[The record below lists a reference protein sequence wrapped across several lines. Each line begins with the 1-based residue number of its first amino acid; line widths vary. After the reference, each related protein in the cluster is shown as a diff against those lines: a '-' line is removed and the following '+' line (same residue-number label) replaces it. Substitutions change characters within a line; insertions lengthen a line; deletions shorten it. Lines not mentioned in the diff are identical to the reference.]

1 VLVKKYGNRRLYDTD
16 RSRYITLE
24 ELAEVIRRGEAD
36 EVRVVDAKNG
46 EDLTTATLAQI
57 IVESRG
63 AARLLPAP
71 ILLQLIRMGDGALA
85 EFFGTYVSWAL
96 DAYLQAK
103 RGVQA
108 MVPMNPF
115 LAPGTAF
122 SRFFGMGAGAGP
134 GAPAGPQPPSSAA
147 APSDASDRPR
157 DEVAALRR
165 ELDELKRSLKR
176 RRR

>member
-1 VLVKKYGNRRLYDTD
+1 MLVKKYGNRRLYDTD
-16 RSRYITLE
+16 RSRYITLDQ
-24 ELAEVIRRGEAD
+24 LAEIIRRGEAD
-36 EVRVVDAKNG
+36 EVQVVDAKSG

-71 ILLQLIRMGDGALA
+71 ILVQLIRLGDGALA
-85 EFFGTYVSWAL
+85 EFFGTYVTWAL

-108 MVPMNPF
+108 MVPVNPF
-115 LAPGTAF
+115 LAPGGAF
-122 SRFFGMGAGAGP
+122 SRLFGVV
-134 GAPAGPQPPSSAA
+134 PAGAA
-147 APSDASDRPR
+147 APAPPAEERPR